1 MRFKYAQG
9 ADGHPRS
16 ASGCMSV
23 LYGLNSALT
32 GFLTMVPRRLL
43 SLVCLFAFLIT
54 GGLSGYARV
63 DLCFDANGTVEIESP
78 LDRCCDELD
87 HAGAH
92 VAVAGVNPS
101 DCGTCTEL
109 PLGTGEAQ
117 VTSGRQHHPASDVP
131 TPIAFPATFVLLPP
145 PSPTLSLSVPPPL
158 RPDAGATHPS
168 VGITVLRC

>member
-1 MRFKYAQG
+1 
-9 ADGHPRS
+9 
-16 ASGCMSV
+16 
-23 LYGLNSALT
+23 
-32 GFLTMVPRRLL
+32 MVPRRLL

-78 LDRCCDELD
+78 LDRCCDELGHVGS
-87 HAGAH
+87 HAAI
-92 VAVAGVNPS
+92 ADLNPS
-101 DCGTCTEL
+101 NCGSCTEL

-117 VTSGRQHHPASDVP
+117 VTGGRQHNPASDVP
-131 TPIAFPATFVLLPP
+131 PPITFPAAFVLLPLP
-145 PSPTLSLSVPPPL
+145 LPTLSLSVPSPL